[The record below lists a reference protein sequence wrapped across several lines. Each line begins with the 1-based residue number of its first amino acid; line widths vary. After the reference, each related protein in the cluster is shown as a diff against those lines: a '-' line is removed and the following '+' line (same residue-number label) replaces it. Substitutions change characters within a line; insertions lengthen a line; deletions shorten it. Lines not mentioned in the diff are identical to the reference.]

1 MTPPRTRA
9 PAVTLRPPYT
19 TSSTLVPAETINSQP
34 RGITR
39 PHGRASASATRPP
52 ATFATATATATA
64 RATSTATT
72 PPPWA
77 NCCTYPP
84 TVLIRP
90 CPPSAQYR
98 LTSAYPNATAAAAY
112 AATAASAHRP
122 RAARA
127 NRPPPGPVLPIVLQY

>member
-1 MTPPRTRA
+1 MTPQRTRA

-39 PHGRASASATRPP
+39 PHGRTSTSASRPP
-52 ATFATATATATA
+52 ATFATATATAT
-64 RATSTATT
+64 STATT

-77 NCCTYPP
+77 NCSAYPP

-90 CPPSAQYR
+90 RPPSAQYR

-112 AATAASAHRP
+112 AATAPSAHRP